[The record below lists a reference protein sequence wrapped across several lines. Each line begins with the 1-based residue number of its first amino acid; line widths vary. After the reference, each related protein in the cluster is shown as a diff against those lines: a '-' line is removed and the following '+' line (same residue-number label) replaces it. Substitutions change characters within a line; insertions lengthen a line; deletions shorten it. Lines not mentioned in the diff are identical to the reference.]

1 MADPTVV
8 ELQQQLQGLTE
19 QLSGLHVHE
28 ENDESSQTKWF
39 TIKLSSS
46 RVTVKNATEV
56 WLGNDPLKALIL
68 NLEASEKLS
77 NKVNIP
83 DVNEYEGEASLSIPK
98 VPFVKRQVK
107 ERDPHFIGI
116 SEVKNKNDRAEIQ
129 SFLNRKG
136 FGTKTFDFGGEIL
149 VHGWKTSEY
158 VIDNDAGNEPTD
170 GHGFRYI
177 WTRLKRKDDENK
189 KFILVT
195 CHMPKK
201 NTTSEPELLQDSWTS
216 LMDFIRNEQNDDVPI
231 LLMGDTNAKWAAAGR
246 RDSWTLQRFLSLG
259 NEPAGK
265 RFPHLALD
273 ENHGNPATTIGGSF
287 IDNFIFF
294 YKDGENHED
303 FTKNYCVDYHRLGW
317 TSHHVLVFKFNR
329 GLLGLEEPTNNSS
342 QDF

>member
-8 ELQQQLQGLTE
+8 ELQQHIQGLTE

-46 RVTVKNATEV
+46 RVTVKNELEV
-56 WLGNDPLKALIL
+56 RLGKDPLKALIL

-77 NKVNIP
+77 NEVKIP
-83 DVNEYEGEASLSIPK
+83 DVNEHEGEAYLSIPK
-98 VPFVKRQVK
+98 VPFVKRQVQ
-107 ERDPHFIGI
+107 ERRPHFIGI
-116 SEVKNKNDRAEIQ
+116 SEVKNQQDRDKIQ
-129 SFLNRKG
+129 DFLNDER
-136 FGTKTFDFGGEIL
+136 FGTKTHKFDGEFL

-158 VIDNDAGNEPTD
+158 VIDKDAGNEPTD
-170 GHGFRYI
+170 GHGSRYI

-201 NTTSEPELLQDSWTS
+201 NTTDNPHLRINSWTS
-216 LMDFIRNEQNDDVPI
+216 LMNFIRNELNDDVPI
-231 LLMGDTNAKWAAAGR
+231 LLMGDTNARWAAAAAATR
-246 RDSWTLQRFLSLG
+246 ATEQLTLQRFLRLG
-259 NEPAGK
+259 NEPDK

-273 ENHGNPATTIGGSF
+273 ENPENPATTIGGSF

-294 YKDGENHED
+294 YKDGRKHED

-329 GLLGLEEPTNNSS
+329 GLLGLEEPTNSS
-342 QDF
+342 V